1 MRFVTFTRKNE
12 RRLGLMSPQDQILD
26 LAEINRR
33 YLKNGNASCLTSM
46 QAFIEGGS
54 KAFHIARQAEKYVSA
69 KNIED
74 QKKLFAAGAL
84 LKSNQVKIVAP
95 IPVPRKNVVMLGV
108 NYREHVDEGAKAR
121 SLEIKYPDYFLPS
134 LPPASSGSLAK

>member
-12 RRLGLMSPQDQILD
+12 QKIGLVGQQDQVLD

-33 YLKNGNASCLTSM
+33 YLKNGNASYLTSM

-54 KAFHIARQAEKYVSA
+54 KAFQVARQAEKYVA
-69 KNIED
+69 GKNIED
-74 QKKLFAAGAL
+74 QKKLIAAGAL
-84 LKSNQVKIVAP
+84 LRSNQIKVISP
-95 IPVPRKNVVMLGV
+95 IPVPKKNVVMLGV

-121 SLEIKYPDYFLPS
+121 SL
-134 LPPASSGSLAK
+134 